1 MRELVAYNNLTLINK
16 YDEYYIRFIG
26 GQYTVL
32 PCDVI
37 IKRYEAEAIIKNP
50 AEITNIMNFYR
61 RNIPW
66 TMDEFIKR
74 GLLDFISH
82 NTEQMKIDDIYF
94 ALTKFEDIKYE
105 VYEYA
110 MTEEFPENGAIKVHG
125 YSAEMLCKE
134 KELSS
139 LNAYLCLVKFRE
151 QE

>member
-1 MRELVAYNNLTLINK
+1 MKELVAYNNLTLINK

-37 IKRYEAEAIIKNP
+37 IKRVEAEAIIKNP
-50 AEITNIMNFYR
+50 AEITNIINSYR

-66 TMDEFIKR
+66 TMDAFIKR
-74 GLLDFISH
+74 GLLDFINHNASH
-82 NTEQMKIDDIYF
+82 KKSDDIYSE
-94 ALTKFEDIKYE
+94 LTKFEDIKYE

-110 MTEEFPENGAIKVHG
+110 MTDEFPKNGAIKVNG
-125 YSAEMLCKE
+125 YSAEILCEE
-134 KELSS
+134 KEMSP
-139 LNAYLCLVKFRE
+139 LNAYLWLVKFRE